1 MMEEIIKSLK
11 YERSDLDPD
20 LTCDYNIIMG
30 DLNYRLNS
38 NFEEMMAKYIK
49 NATEVIDEKDQLK
62 ISMRGGNL
70 PTVLANGQTLFRPHS
85 PKYPF
90 YDET

>member
-1 MMEEIIKSLK
+1 MEEIIKSLK

-38 NFEEMMAKYIK
+38 NFEEMMIKYIS
-49 NATEVIDEKDQLK
+49 NPTEIIDSKDQLK
-62 ISMRGGNL
+62 ISMRGGDL
-70 PTVLANGQTLFRPHS
+70 PTVPSSG
-85 PKYPF
+85 
-90 YDET
+90 